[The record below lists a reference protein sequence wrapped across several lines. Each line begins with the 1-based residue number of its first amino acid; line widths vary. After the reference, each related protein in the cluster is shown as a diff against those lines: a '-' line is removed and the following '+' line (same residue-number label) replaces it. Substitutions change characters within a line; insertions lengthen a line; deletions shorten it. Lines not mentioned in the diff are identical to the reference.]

1 MIHPF
6 STFAFG
12 LLFSA
17 VVIAPIAIRSLRR
30 REVREAKA
38 LSLLALQRGSSL
50 DISRRYIIQ
59 HTAVTGGG
67 CYTVQSTLRD
77 DNVVPIV
84 IYDFRYA
91 SSEDR
96 DFARISA
103 EELCE
108 TLNDLQRWT
117 N

>member
-17 VVIAPIAIRSLRR
+17 VVIAPLAIRSIRR
-30 REVREAKA
+30 RELREAKA
-38 LSLLALQRGSSL
+38 ISSLALQRGSAM
-50 DISRRYIIQ
+50 DTARRYEIY
-59 HTAVTGGG
+59 HTVAMSGG
-67 CYTVQSTLRD
+67 CYTVKSITTEVD
-77 DNVVPIV
+77 VVPVV
-84 IYDFRYA
+84 IYDFRY
-91 SSEDR
+91 SSGADR

-108 TLNDLQRWT
+108 QLNDLHRWT